1 MFVKRLPVGQKVGD
15 RFIMTFGLK
24 TDPPQK
30 HLVVVNTRT
39 SDFKVGN
46 QWTWQKSLAND
57 HILQPVL

>member
-30 HLVVVNTRT
+30 HLVVVLIQEQVTLKWVT
-39 SDFKVGN
+39 SGHGKN
-46 QWTWQKSLAND
+46 
-57 HILQPVL
+57 H